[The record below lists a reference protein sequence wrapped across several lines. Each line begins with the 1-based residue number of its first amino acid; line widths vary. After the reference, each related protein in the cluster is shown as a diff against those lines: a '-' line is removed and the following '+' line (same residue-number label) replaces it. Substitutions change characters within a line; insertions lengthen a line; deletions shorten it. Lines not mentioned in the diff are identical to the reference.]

1 MTGTKILFITGTD
14 TGVGKTV
21 LTALLLSHLRALG
34 RRALALKPFCSG
46 GREDAELLH
55 ALQEG
60 DLTLDQVNPFY
71 FCEPVAPL
79 VAARRHR
86 REISLE
92 QVIRHI
98 RSVAS
103 GKVLATNS
111 CGETGQ
117 KYLLIEGSGGL
128 LVPLGENY
136 TVLDLLRRLNCD
148 VVVVTAN
155 RLGTINHTL
164 LTMQALR
171 AFCPGG
177 QRRACRVILMHSR
190 GGDFSCRS
198 NPRILQELLA
208 PIPLISLPFLGRD
221 GSSISGLKKNAKKFQ
236 KTLARLLL

>member
-92 QVIRHI
+92 QVVRHI

-103 GKVLATNS
+103 GKVLATKS

-117 KYLLIEGSGGL
+117 KYLLVEGSGGL

-136 TVLDLLRRLNCD
+136 TVLDLLRRLNCE
-148 VVVVTAN
+148 VVVVSAN

-171 AFCPGG
+171 AFG
-177 QRRACRVILMHSR
+177 QKRACRVVLMQSR
-190 GGDFSCRS
+190 RGDFSCRS
-198 NPRILQELLA
+198 NPHILRELLA
-208 PIPLISLPFLGRD
+208 PIPVISLPFLGRD